1 VICKEKIEKS
11 LKKAITRETK
21 VQHSAKFMKIFENPI
36 DENVLVNYNEATK
49 TYSHAFAEMLQKGI
63 I

>member
-1 VICKEKIEKS
+1 MQQIAKI
-11 LKKAITRETK
+11 LK
-21 VQHSAKFMKIFENPI
+21 FFKIPI

-49 TYSHAFAEMLQKGI
+49 TYSHVFAEMLQKGI

>member
-1 VICKEKIEKS
+1 MQQIGKI
-11 LKKAITRETK
+11 LK
-21 VQHSAKFMKIFENPI
+21 FFKIPI

-49 TYSHAFAEMLQKGI
+49 TYSHVFAEMLQKGI

>member
-11 LKKAITRETK
+11 LKKAIIRETK
-21 VQHSAKFMKIFENPI
+21 VQYSAKIIKNFENPI

-49 TYSHAFAEMLQKGI
+49 TYSHVFAEMLQKGI